1 MTNRDELAQ
10 DLLECFEDFQVNA
23 PQPGGSTAANKYV
36 ADKLADAIADGIDRG
51 AGRSWQGK
59 ATAEQLNAIPLED
72 RHGGDMWLCTDGG
85 TLNGQTPI
93 TVPPNTVVIWNGDSW
108 SEFIHVDLSA
118 YATKAE
124 TVAMVSVEASLRS
137 AGDAALQGSI
147 DSHTSRTDNPH
158 QVTAAQ
164 VGAATASDI
173 SSAIAAHNTS
183 GSAHN
188 DIREGLATEIADR
201 TDADAEIITSL
212 EDETTARRLNDE
224 LLAQQI
230 DEVAVQTDW
239 NEDDSNSLA
248 FLKNRPSAISNLEI
262 EALFI

>member
-93 TVPPNTVVIWNGDSW
+93 TVAPNTVVIWNGDSW

-124 TVAMVSVEASLRS
+124 TVAMVSAEASARF
-137 AGDAALQGSI
+137 AGDTALQRSI
-147 DSHTSRTDNPH
+147 DEHASRTDNPH

-164 VGAATASDI
+164 VGAATESYVD
-173 SSAIAAHNTS
+173 AAV
-183 GSAHN
+183 GAEAAV
-188 DIREGLATEIADR
+188 RG
-201 TDADAEIITSL
+201 DADEAL
-212 EDETTARRLNDE
+212 QL
-224 LLAQQI
+224 QI
-230 DEVAVQTDW
+230 DANRIDVDENLDLDSANPVENRAVTAAMEGKQDQLTEMTDQEVNDLI
-239 NEDDSNSLA
+239 NSL
-248 FLKNRPSAISNLEI
+248 
-262 EALFI
+262 

>member
-51 AGRSWQGK
+51 AGRAWQGK

-72 RHGGDMWLCTDGG
+72 RRGGDMWLCTDGG

-124 TVAMVSVEASLRS
+124 TVAMVSVEASARV
-137 AGDAALQGSI
+137 AGDTALQRSI
-147 DSHTSRTDNPH
+147 DEHASRTDNPH

-164 VGAATASDI
+164 VGAATPNDLLRMRYAATNTLRFYRGVLAS
-173 SSAIAAHNTS
+173 
-183 GSAHN
+183 
-188 DIREGLATEIADR
+188 
-201 TDADAEIITSL
+201 
-212 EDETTARRLNDE
+212 
-224 LLAQQI
+224 
-230 DEVAVQTDW
+230 
-239 NEDDSNSLA
+239 
-248 FLKNRPSAISNLEI
+248 
-262 EALFI
+262 

>member
-72 RHGGDMWLCTDGG
+72 RHGGDMWMCTDGG

-93 TVPPNTVVIWNGDSW
+93 TVPPNTVIVWDGDSW

-124 TVAMVSVEASLRS
+124 VVTMVSVEASARV
-137 AGDAALQGSI
+137 AGDAALQRSI
-147 DSHTSRTDNPH
+147 DEHASRTDNPH

-164 VGAATASDI
+164 VGAATESYVD
-173 SSAIAAHNTS
+173 AAV
-183 GSAHN
+183 GAEAAV
-188 DIREGLATEIADR
+188 RG
-201 TDADAEIITSL
+201 DADEAL
-212 EDETTARRLNDE
+212 Q
-224 LLAQQI
+224 QQI
-230 DEVAVQTDW
+230 DANRIDVDENLDLDSANPVENRAVTAAMESKQDQLTEMTDQEVNDLI
-239 NEDDSNSLA
+239 NSL
-248 FLKNRPSAISNLEI
+248 
-262 EALFI
+262 

>member
-51 AGRSWQGK
+51 AGRAWKGK

-72 RHGGDMWLCTDGG
+72 RHGGDMWMCTDGG

-93 TVPPNTVVIWNGDSW
+93 TVSPNTVVIWDGDSW
-108 SEFIHVDLSA
+108 SEFIRVDLSA

-124 TVAMVSVEASLRS
+124 TVTMVSVEASARV
-137 AGDAALQGSI
+137 AGDAALQRSI
-147 DSHTSRTDNPH
+147 DAHTSRTDNPH

-164 VGAATASDI
+164 VGAATPNDLLRMRYAATNTLRFYRGVLAS
-173 SSAIAAHNTS
+173 
-183 GSAHN
+183 
-188 DIREGLATEIADR
+188 
-201 TDADAEIITSL
+201 
-212 EDETTARRLNDE
+212 
-224 LLAQQI
+224 
-230 DEVAVQTDW
+230 
-239 NEDDSNSLA
+239 
-248 FLKNRPSAISNLEI
+248 
-262 EALFI
+262 

>member
-108 SEFIHVDLSA
+108 SKFIHVDLSA

-124 TVAMVSVEASLRS
+124 TVAMVS
-137 AGDAALQGSI
+137 I
-147 DSHTSRTDNPH
+147 F
-158 QVTAAQ
+158 AAQ
-164 VGAATASDI
+164 HCGVKDI
-173 SSAIAAHNTS
+173 VLTGNLTRLSYCKEKFAKVAHNFCFRKGQKTS
-183 GSAHN
+183 
-188 DIREGLATEIADR
+188 T
-201 TDADAEIITSL
+201 TL
-212 EDETTARRLNDE
+212 ENHKISHSVCPKVMKIYTTFNSTNE
-224 LLAQQI
+224 LL
-230 DEVAVQTDW
+230 
-239 NEDDSNSLA
+239 L
-248 FLKNRPSAISNLEI
+248 
-262 EALFI
+262 

>member
-36 ADKLADAIADGIDRG
+36 ADKLADAIADGIERG
-51 AGRSWQGK
+51 AGRAWQGK

-93 TVPPNTVVIWNGDSW
+93 TVPPNTVVVWDGDSW

-124 TVAMVSVEASLRS
+124 TVAMVSVEASARV
-137 AGDAALQGSI
+137 AGDTALQRSI
-147 DSHTSRTDNPH
+147 DAHASRTDNPH
-158 QVTAAQ
+158 HVTAAQ
-164 VGAATASDI
+164 VGAATESYVD
-173 SSAIAAHNTS
+173 AAV
-183 GSAHN
+183 GAEAAV
-188 DIREGLATEIADR
+188 RG
-201 TDADAEIITSL
+201 DADEAL
-212 EDETTARRLNDE
+212 QL
-224 LLAQQI
+224 QI
-230 DEVAVQTDW
+230 DANRIDVDENLDLDSANPVENRAVTAAMEGKQDLLTEMTDQEVNDLI
-239 NEDDSNSLA
+239 NSL
-248 FLKNRPSAISNLEI
+248 
-262 EALFI
+262 

>member
-51 AGRSWQGK
+51 AGRAWQGK

-72 RHGGDMWLCTDGG
+72 RHGGDMWMCTDGG

-93 TVPPNTVVIWNGDSW
+93 TVPPNTVVVWDGDSW

-124 TVAMVSVEASLRS
+124 VVTMVSVEASARV
-137 AGDAALQGSI
+137 AGDAALQRSI
-147 DSHTSRTDNPH
+147 DEHASRTDNPH

-164 VGAATASDI
+164 VGAATESYVD
-173 SSAIAAHNTS
+173 AAV
-183 GSAHN
+183 GAEAAV
-188 DIREGLATEIADR
+188 RG
-201 TDADAEIITSL
+201 DADEAL
-212 EDETTARRLNDE
+212 Q
-224 LLAQQI
+224 QQI
-230 DEVAVQTDW
+230 DANRIDVDENLDLDSANPVENRAVTAAMEGKQDQLTEMTDQEVNDLI
-239 NEDDSNSLA
+239 NSL
-248 FLKNRPSAISNLEI
+248 
-262 EALFI
+262 

>member
-124 TVAMVSVEASLRS
+124 TVAMVSVEASARV
-137 AGDAALQGSI
+137 AGDTALQRSI
-147 DSHTSRTDNPH
+147 DEHASRTDNPH

-164 VGAATASDI
+164 VGAATESYVD
-173 SSAIAAHNTS
+173 AAV
-183 GSAHN
+183 GAEAAV
-188 DIREGLATEIADR
+188 RG
-201 TDADAEIITSL
+201 DADEAL
-212 EDETTARRLNDE
+212 Q
-224 LLAQQI
+224 QQI
-230 DEVAVQTDW
+230 DANRIDVDENLDLDSANPVENRAVTAAMEGKQDQLTEMTDQEVNDLI
-239 NEDDSNSLA
+239 NSL
-248 FLKNRPSAISNLEI
+248 
-262 EALFI
+262 

>member
-23 PQPGGSTAANKYV
+23 PKPGGSTAANKYV

-51 AGRSWQGK
+51 AGRAWQGK

-93 TVPPNTVVIWNGDSW
+93 TVPPNTVVVWDGDSW

-124 TVAMVSVEASLRS
+124 TVTMVSMEASARV
-137 AGDAALQGSI
+137 AGDTALQRSI
-147 DSHTSRTDNPH
+147 DGHASRTDNPH

-164 VGAATASDI
+164 VGAATESYVD
-173 SSAIAAHNTS
+173 AAV
-183 GSAHN
+183 GAEAAV
-188 DIREGLATEIADR
+188 RG
-201 TDADAEIITSL
+201 DADEAL
-212 EDETTARRLNDE
+212 Q
-224 LLAQQI
+224 QQI
-230 DEVAVQTDW
+230 DANRIDVDENLDLDSANPVENRAVTAAMEGKQDQLTEMTDQEVNDLI
-239 NEDDSNSLA
+239 NSL
-248 FLKNRPSAISNLEI
+248 
-262 EALFI
+262 

>member
-51 AGRSWQGK
+51 AGRAWKGK
-59 ATAEQLNAIPLED
+59 ATVEQLNAIPRED

-93 TVPPNTVVIWNGDSW
+93 TVAPNTVVIWDGDSW

-124 TVAMVSVEASLRS
+124 TVTMVSVEASLRS
-137 AGDAALQGSI
+137 AGDAALQSSI
-147 DSHTSRTDNPH
+147 DDHASRTDNPH
-158 QVTAAQ
+158 HVTAAQ
-164 VGAATASDI
+164 VGAATPNDLLRMKYAATNTLRFYRGVLAS
-173 SSAIAAHNTS
+173 
-183 GSAHN
+183 
-188 DIREGLATEIADR
+188 
-201 TDADAEIITSL
+201 
-212 EDETTARRLNDE
+212 
-224 LLAQQI
+224 
-230 DEVAVQTDW
+230 
-239 NEDDSNSLA
+239 
-248 FLKNRPSAISNLEI
+248 
-262 EALFI
+262 

>member
-124 TVAMVSVEASLRS
+124 TVAMVSVEASARV
-137 AGDAALQGSI
+137 AGDAALQRSI
-147 DSHTSRTDNPH
+147 DEHASRTDNPH
-158 QVTAAQ
+158 HVTAAQ
-164 VGAATASDI
+164 VGAATEAYVD
-173 SSAIAAHNTS
+173 AAV
-183 GSAHN
+183 GAEAV
-188 DIREGLATEIADR
+188 IRGNAD
-201 TDADAEIITSL
+201 ESL
-212 EDETTARRLNDE
+212 Q
-224 LLAQQI
+224 QQI
-230 DEVAVQTDW
+230 DANRIDVDENLDLDSANPVENRAVTAAMEGKQDQLTEMTDQEVNDLI
-239 NEDDSNSLA
+239 NSL
-248 FLKNRPSAISNLEI
+248 
-262 EALFI
+262 

>member
-51 AGRSWQGK
+51 AGRSWKGK

-124 TVAMVSVEASLRS
+124 TVAMVSAEASARF
-137 AGDAALQGSI
+137 AGDAALQRSI
-147 DSHTSRTDNPH
+147 DEHASRTDNPH

-164 VGAATASDI
+164 VGAATESYVD
-173 SSAIAAHNTS
+173 AAV
-183 GSAHN
+183 GAEAAV
-188 DIREGLATEIADR
+188 RG
-201 TDADAEIITSL
+201 DADEAL
-212 EDETTARRLNDE
+212 QL
-224 LLAQQI
+224 QI
-230 DEVAVQTDW
+230 DANRIDVDENLDLDSANPVENRAVTAAMEGKQDQLTEMTDQEVNDLI
-239 NEDDSNSLA
+239 NSL
-248 FLKNRPSAISNLEI
+248 
-262 EALFI
+262 

>member
-124 TVAMVSVEASLRS
+124 TVARVSVEASARV
-137 AGDAALQGSI
+137 AGDTALQRSI
-147 DSHTSRTDNPH
+147 DEHASRTDNPH

-164 VGAATASDI
+164 VGAATESYVD
-173 SSAIAAHNTS
+173 AAV
-183 GSAHN
+183 GAEAAV
-188 DIREGLATEIADR
+188 RG
-201 TDADAEIITSL
+201 DADEAL
-212 EDETTARRLNDE
+212 Q
-224 LLAQQI
+224 QQI
-230 DEVAVQTDW
+230 DANRIDVDENLDLDSANPVENRAVTAAMEGKQDQLTEMTDQEVNDLI
-239 NEDDSNSLA
+239 NSL
-248 FLKNRPSAISNLEI
+248 
-262 EALFI
+262 

>member
-51 AGRSWQGK
+51 AGRAWQGK

-93 TVPPNTVVIWNGDSW
+93 TVAPNTVVIWNGDSW

-147 DSHTSRTDNPH
+147 DSHASRTDNPH
-158 QVTAAQ
+158 QVTAEQ
-164 VGAATASDI
+164 VGAATESYVD
-173 SSAIAAHNTS
+173 AAV
-183 GSAHN
+183 GAEAAV
-188 DIREGLATEIADR
+188 RG
-201 TDADAEIITSL
+201 DADEAL
-212 EDETTARRLNDE
+212 Q
-224 LLAQQI
+224 QQI
-230 DEVAVQTDW
+230 DANRIDVDENLDLDSANPVENRAVTAAMEGKQDQLTEMTDQEVNDLI
-239 NEDDSNSLA
+239 NSL
-248 FLKNRPSAISNLEI
+248 
-262 EALFI
+262 

>member
-124 TVAMVSVEASLRS
+124 TVAMVSVEASARV
-137 AGDAALQGSI
+137 AGDTALQRSI
-147 DSHTSRTDNPH
+147 DEHASRTDNPH

-164 VGAATASDI
+164 VGAATESYVD
-173 SSAIAAHNTS
+173 AAV
-183 GSAHN
+183 GAEAAV
-188 DIREGLATEIADR
+188 RG
-201 TDADAEIITSL
+201 DADEAL
-212 EDETTARRLNDE
+212 QL
-224 LLAQQI
+224 QI
-230 DEVAVQTDW
+230 DANRIDVDENLDLDSANPVENRAVTAAMEGKQDQLTEMTDQEVNDLI
-239 NEDDSNSLA
+239 NSL
-248 FLKNRPSAISNLEI
+248 
-262 EALFI
+262 

>member
-59 ATAEQLNAIPLED
+59 ATAEQLNAIPLEY

-85 TLNGQTPI
+85 TLNGQMPI
-93 TVPPNTVVIWNGDSW
+93 TVPPNTVVVWDGDSW
-108 SEFIHVDLSA
+108 SDFIHVDLSA

-124 TVAMVSVEASLRS
+124 TVAMVSVEASARV
-137 AGDAALQGSI
+137 AGDAALQRSI
-147 DSHTSRTDNPH
+147 DEHASRTDNPH

-164 VGAATASDI
+164 VGAATESYVD
-173 SSAIAAHNTS
+173 AAV
-183 GSAHN
+183 GAEAAV
-188 DIREGLATEIADR
+188 RG
-201 TDADAEIITSL
+201 DADEAL
-212 EDETTARRLNDE
+212 Q
-224 LLAQQI
+224 QQI
-230 DEVAVQTDW
+230 DANRIDVDENLDLDSANPVENRAVTAAMEGKQDQLTEMTDQEVNDLI
-239 NEDDSNSLA
+239 NSL
-248 FLKNRPSAISNLEI
+248 
-262 EALFI
+262 

>member
-51 AGRSWQGK
+51 AGRAWQGK

-72 RHGGDMWLCTDGG
+72 RRGGDMWLCTDGG

-93 TVPPNTVVIWNGDSW
+93 TVAPNTVVIWNGDSW

-137 AGDAALQGSI
+137 AGDAALQSSI
-147 DSHTSRTDNPH
+147 DSHASRTDNPH

-164 VGAATASDI
+164 VGAATESYVD
-173 SSAIAAHNTS
+173 AAV
-183 GSAHN
+183 GAEAAV
-188 DIREGLATEIADR
+188 RG
-201 TDADAEIITSL
+201 DADEAL
-212 EDETTARRLNDE
+212 Q
-224 LLAQQI
+224 QQI
-230 DEVAVQTDW
+230 DANRIDVDENLDLDSANPVENRAVTAAMEGKQDQLTEMTDQEVNDLI
-239 NEDDSNSLA
+239 NSL
-248 FLKNRPSAISNLEI
+248 
-262 EALFI
+262 

>member
-93 TVPPNTVVIWNGDSW
+93 TVPPNTVVVWDGDSW
-108 SEFIHVDLSA
+108 SDFIHVDLSA

-124 TVAMVSVEASLRS
+124 VVTMVSVEASARV
-137 AGDAALQGSI
+137 AGDTALQRSI
-147 DSHTSRTDNPH
+147 DEHASRTDNPH

-164 VGAATASDI
+164 VGAATESYVD
-173 SSAIAAHNTS
+173 AAV
-183 GSAHN
+183 GAEAAV
-188 DIREGLATEIADR
+188 RG
-201 TDADAEIITSL
+201 DADEAL
-212 EDETTARRLNDE
+212 QL
-224 LLAQQI
+224 QI
-230 DEVAVQTDW
+230 DANRIDVDENLDLDSANPVENRAVTAAMEGKQDQLTEMTDQEVNDLI
-239 NEDDSNSLA
+239 NSL
-248 FLKNRPSAISNLEI
+248 
-262 EALFI
+262 